1 MQNARYIR
9 QATRMLMF
17 YMKLTFAI
25 NLPHSLQG
33 QILSIR
39 FCIIASISCELLC
52 QLKKHKVKTN
62 MPGFKI

>member
-1 MQNARYIR
+1 
-9 QATRMLMF
+9 MF